1 MMIYMLGE
9 IWKEKKNQHALVIYF
24 NCIEF
29 VQ

>member
-9 IWKEKKNQHALVIYF
+9 IWKKLNQHALVIYF
-24 NCIEF
+24 NCVEF

>member
-9 IWKEKKNQHALVIYF
+9 IWKNFNQHALVIYF